1 MSYQKVL
8 DRLQETCIYLS
19 DLYDSLYRV
28 ERTPTV
34 VEMLRDIHETQ
45 TALLRIQEGI
55 KIYKG
60 ETE

>member
-1 MSYQKVL
+1 MSSQKVL

-34 VEMLRDIHETQ
+34 VEMLRDIHEAQ

-55 KIYKG
+55 KIYRG